1 VNVPSLIAM
10 AISCNS
16 PRVTLA
22 ELQTIYGLE
31 DLYDV
36 LEIFEVNHFNEGIA
50 RRNSRRQIERME

>member
-1 VNVPSLIAM
+1 M